1 MTARAALPVIL
12 PLALLLVAAP
22 ARAAKLHCPKAG
34 ADPNQDHQI
43 ALRYHQMG
51 LTYQTKGDHR
61 LAASAFD
68 CVLNLSDRIPAARLE
83 LARAYDKLGHFALA
97 RHHYDLALKDGNLA
111 AEHAAIRL
119 RITELAGKPDQATP
133 PVAAD
138 DASPPDSGSGPGAPG
153 PTVQELAARIEEI
166 SRREGLTPRTIPPCP
181 TRLPAPSLTTR
192 WWFWTGLGAA
202 ALFTGAGLYG
212 GLRAGALAD
221 DWKRDPDA
229 GVHDDLRTMQRLSAL
244 SLTGAVLTLATVLVT
259 AWATE
264 PDEPPPAL
272 PRDTNF

>member
-12 PLALLLVAAP
+12 PLALLLTAAP
-22 ARAAKLHCPKAG
+22 ARAAKLHCPRAG

-51 LTYQTKGDHR
+51 MMYLTKGDAR
-61 LAASAFD
+61 MAVSAFD

-83 LARAYDKLGHFALA
+83 LAHAYDRLGHFALA
-97 RHHYDLALKDGNLA
+97 RHHYDLALKDPGLA
-111 AEHAAIRL
+111 NEHAAIRL
-119 RITELAGKPDQATP
+119 RIAGLAGKPDQAP
-133 PVAAD
+133 PPATGAD
-138 DASPPDSGSGPGAPG
+138 VPPTDSDSGSTAPG
-153 PTVQELAARIEEI
+153 PTVQELAAQIEELA
-166 SRREGLTPRTIPPCP
+166 RREGLTPRTIPPCP